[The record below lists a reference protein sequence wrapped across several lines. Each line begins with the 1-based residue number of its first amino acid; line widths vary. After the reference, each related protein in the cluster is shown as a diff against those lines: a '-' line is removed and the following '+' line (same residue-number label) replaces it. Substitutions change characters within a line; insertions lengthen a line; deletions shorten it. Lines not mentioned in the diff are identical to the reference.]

1 MERKLKFRA
10 KIMETIINK
19 IEYYLPESILLNMDL
34 EKEFPEWNAE
44 KIEKKTGV
52 KERHVVKELIKKIWY
67 D

>member
-1 MERKLKFRA
+1 
-10 KIMETIINK
+10 METIINK